1 VLDDPP
7 DALRR
12 RTGDVG
18 ARSYAAAM
26 LNGTLL
32 AESLRVGAE
41 LTLPGLR
48 LTRVSRADVSASA
61 RSTQPSVWTFLEFE
75 AEDEL
80 AAPLAEALA
89 GVLLAE
95 GGWYGDFRVADDHVV
110 VFAGRIFRVPPR
122 RCGRSRRG
130 RRVRRERGCAR
141 APAGLGR
148 LTESAR
154 RCPRPIGPVAGIT
167 SDTQ

>member
-26 LNGTLL
+26 LTGTLL

-41 LTLPGLR
+41 LTVPGLR

-61 RSTQPSVWTFLEFE
+61 LSTQPSVWTSLEFE

-80 AAPLAEALA
+80 AAPLAEALAGVLLAEALA

-110 VFAGRIFRVPPR
+110 VFAGRIFRY
-122 RCGRSRRG
+122 RRG
-130 RRVRRERGCAR
+130 DADAR
-141 APAGLGR
+141 A
-148 LTESAR
+148 EV
-154 RCPRPIGPVAGIT
+154 VA
-167 SDTQ
+167 

>member
-1 VLDDPP
+1 MLDEPP

-95 GGWYGDFRVADDHVV
+95 GGWYGDFRVGGDHVV
-110 VFAGRIFRVPPR
+110 VFAGRIFRY
-122 RCGRSRRG
+122 RRG
-130 RRVRRERGCAR
+130 DADAR
-141 APAGLGR
+141 AEVVVYGASVGVPAHQLDW
-148 LTESAR
+148 A
-154 RCPRPIGPVAGIT
+154 
-167 SDTQ
+167 D